1 VAPVDN
7 LLVEGTGILE
17 APGLGKAEVP
27 ETGRVVVGG
36 IDDFEAVG
44 RIKDR
49 PTVSAGVEAA
59 RDLRAVVSRLEGE
72 MGAIDILP
80 GTARVDGL
88 GRPPVAEA
96 VGRATRLVWAASPP
110 KALGAVVDAD
120 GRVRPGRAVEV
131 TAAREEVGGRDCL
144 AGGGGGA
151 MEVGLKLAGRAGGPI
166 VPGAAR
172 EAGTARLAEGRADAP
187 VLVDPG
193 RGRAARE
200 GGGIIDLAEDAAAG
214 AGLEVGRAVLVA
226 TSGRGLVKP
235 V

>member
-1 VAPVDN
+1 
-7 LLVEGTGILE
+7 LLADGTGILE

-27 ETGRVVVGG
+27 DTGRVPAGG

-49 PTVSAGVEAA
+49 ATVSAGVEAA

-72 MGAIDILP
+72 IGAMDIFP

-96 VGRATRLVWAASPP
+96 TGRMRRLVWAASPP
-110 KALGAVVDAD
+110 KALGAVVNAD

-131 TAAREEVGGRDCL
+131 TAAREKVGGSNDL
-144 AGGGGGA
+144 VGTGGGA
-151 MEVGLKLAGRAGGPI
+151 IEVVLKLAGRAGGPI

-172 EAGTARLAEGRADAP
+172 EAGTARPVGGRIEVP
-187 VLVDPG
+187 VLADPG
-193 RGRAARE
+193 RGRATRE
-200 GGGIIDLAEDAAAG
+200 VGGIIVLAEDTTAG
-214 AGLEVGRAVLVA
+214 AGLEAGRAVRVT